1 MAFLDAHKCK
11 MIAPSTIMPSHKP
24 ITTHGS
30 VRAPENHCKLLS
42 LKSFVRRADAVFV
55 YSVTIDTKTINDIRP
70 YLNANKLPIRV
81 SRYIWLRRCP
91 FHLFVHIYFASHL
104 IFGVAAHAVCAVFIS
119 GHNCISQK
127 NIIFSSNIC
136 PRLCVL
142 WTCQQDANLSSA
154 ILWLMAVLH
163 YRECIF
169 LIDSTAMAYR
179 SRVGR
184 RHRPIATHG
193 RINGR
198 SLPIWLPPH
207 CMDHDSV
214 RSA

>member
-70 YLNANKLPIRV
+70 YSNANKLPIRV

-136 PRLCVL
+136 PRLCVAVNMS
-142 WTCQQDANLSSA
+142 TGCQFVIGDFMANGGIALP
-154 ILWLMAVLH
+154 
-163 YRECIF
+163 
-169 LIDSTAMAYR
+169 
-179 SRVGR
+179 RVHISYWF
-184 RHRPIATHG
+184 HRDG
-193 RINGR
+193 V
-198 SLPIWLPPH
+198 S
-207 CMDHDSV
+207 
-214 RSA
+214 